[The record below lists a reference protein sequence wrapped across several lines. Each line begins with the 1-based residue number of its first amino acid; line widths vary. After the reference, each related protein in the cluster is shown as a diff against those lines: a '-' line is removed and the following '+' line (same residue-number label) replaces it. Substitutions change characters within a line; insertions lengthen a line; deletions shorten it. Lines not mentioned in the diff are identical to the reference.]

1 MAGGWRTSVRLSDFD
16 QITCRNY
23 DLSDYIDRL
32 RFSDSSFIKVHQSN
46 ILITVQII
54 LGVNYSQMTNE
65 KYLTQAEALDVET
78 AMLSTHEKFLARI
91 TISSLRLLQQIAQEE
106 QVKVEDLTPKQITQ
120 WFERDAAVKR
130 SQGETA
136 GSLQW

>member
-1 MAGGWRTSVRLSDFD
+1 M
-16 QITCRNY
+16 N
-23 DLSDYIDRL
+23 
-32 RFSDSSFIKVHQSN
+32 
-46 ILITVQII
+46 
-54 LGVNYSQMTNE
+54 NE

-106 QVKVEDLTPKQITQ
+106 QVKVENLTPKQITQ
-120 WFERDAAVKR
+120 WFERDA
-130 SQGETA
+130 ETKKSEGAAA